1 MAFRIK
7 VFNRFLNPNYY
18 FGNFGGYESDS
29 VFWSRKEKYQ
39 QFQST
44 YEIIQTV
51 ILAIFAYFY
60 GVSILLNLDPSWSI
74 TSFALFGIWMM
85 LVCIG
90 NYLPKVKRNYFVGI
104 KTPWTLHDE
113 ENWNKTHRLWGIC
126 YFLLGISLII
136 NAYFAC

>member
-1 MAFRIK
+1 
-7 VFNRFLNPNYY
+7 
-18 FGNFGGYESDS
+18 
-29 VFWSRKEKYQ
+29 
-39 QFQST
+39 
-44 YEIIQTV
+44 
-51 ILAIFAYFY
+51 
-60 GVSILLNLDPSWSI
+60 
-74 TSFALFGIWMM
+74 MM

-136 NAYFAC
+136 NAYFQFLLVGHLILMFVVLIFPMLYSYWFSVQKKRK